1 MRYQLKEYHRPDN
14 WKEAH
19 QLLSRQDVKTAP
31 LYLSPRPQAPEDW
44 PVQSVVD
51 LTALDAV
58 GIREEG
64 GVLPIG
70 LATSLQAKVETPLL
84 KQRWQGLLNRCAG
97 LSGTLGLRNYANLGG
112 LLLDPAAPGEVAAM
126 LLCLDVQ
133 VVFRSADGS
142 LKPQALSDYLAGT
155 AKSVPGE
162 VAVSVAIPTGAE
174 GTLALER
181 VGRTARDIATIAVVA
196 RLEVKAGAAAIVR
209 LAAFGATSYVQ
220 RITSVESLLSGQTIS
235 PDLLDKACSA
245 AQDWAA
251 PTGDIRG
258 SAAYRKNMAGVLTR
272 RALQSALH
280 TNP

>member
-1 MRYQLKEYHRPDN
+1 MRYQLKEYHRPAN

-19 QLLSRQDVKTAP
+19 QLLSRQDVKTVP
-31 LYLSPRPQAPEDW
+31 LFLSPRPQAPEDW
-44 PVQSVVD
+44 PVQAVVD

-58 GIREEG
+58 GIREEAG
-64 GVLPIG
+64 TLTIG
-70 LATSLQAKVETPLL
+70 LATSLQAIVESPLL

-126 LLCLDVQ
+126 LLCLDTQ
-133 VVFRSADGS
+133 VVFRSADGG
-142 LKPQALSDYLAGT
+142 LKPQALVDFLSGS
-155 AKSVPGE
+155 AKLTPGE
-162 VAVSVAIPTGAE
+162 VAVSVVISTSTE

-181 VGRTARDIATIAVVA
+181 VGRTVRDIATVAVVT
-196 RLEVKAGAAAIVR
+196 RLEVKAGATAVVR
-209 LAAFGATSYVQ
+209 VAAFGAAPYVQ
-220 RITSVESLLSGQTIS
+220 RITPVESLLSGQTIT
-235 PDLLDKACSA
+235 PDLLDKTCST

-258 SAAYRKNMAGVLTR
+258 SAEYRKNMAGVLTR